1 MLANTATMTNPDESR
16 KTWAKKPPLEDQAAD
31 PRVSLAYLG
40 RLYDLQ
46 PRMVRR
52 YLSREDAPKPIL
64 IGPRVIRY
72 RLSEATAYL
81 DSQLAPK

>member
-1 MLANTATMTNPDESR
+1 MTNTSTLTIPTESR
-16 KTWAKKPPLEDQAAD
+16 KAWAKKPPLEEQAVD